1 MRRPITGGLVYST
14 EAGRICPVCA
24 MPADACTCKARAAG
38 ALQGDGQVRVS
49 RDRKGRG
56 GKVVTIVRG
65 LPLDAA
71 ALVLMGKELRSACG
85 AGGTV
90 KDGAVE
96 VQGDHLAR
104 VLELLIAKGFKA
116 RQSGG

>member
-1 MRRPITGGLVYST
+1 MRRPITGSLVYST

-24 MPADACTCKARAAG
+24 MPADACSCKGRASG
-38 ALQGDGQVRVS
+38 VLPGDGQVRVS

-56 GKVVTIVRG
+56 GKVVTVVRG

-71 ALVLMGKELRSACG
+71 ALVLLGKELRSACG

-90 KDGAVE
+90 KDGVVE
-96 VQGDHLAR
+96 VQGDHVAR
-104 VLELLIAKGFKA
+104 VLELLSARGFKA